1 MVAAGTS
8 ARSRQDRAVLTAI
21 AAVLVI
27 VAASDGDALNV
38 RDSATDA
45 KTIVRLAEVDALER
59 TPS

>member
-1 MVAAGTS
+1 MGAAGRS

-21 AAVLVI
+21 AAVLVA
-27 VAASDGDALNV
+27 VAASEGETLNV

-45 KTIVRLAEVDALER
+45 KAIVRLAEVDALER